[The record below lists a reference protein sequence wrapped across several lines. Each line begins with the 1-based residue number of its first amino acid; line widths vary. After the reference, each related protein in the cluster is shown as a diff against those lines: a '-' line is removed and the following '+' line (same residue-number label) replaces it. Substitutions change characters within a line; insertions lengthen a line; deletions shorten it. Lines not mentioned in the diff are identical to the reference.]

1 MDEITQEAIEL
12 MESTEVLDNTALLE
26 QIVHLTTQINNL
38 LTLVTVIL
46 LVAAYPVLKGL
57 VTSWFKL

>member
-1 MDEITQEAIEL
+1 MNEITQEAIDL
-12 MESTEVLDNTALLE
+12 MESTEIIDNTALLE

>member
-1 MDEITQEAIEL
+1 MNEITQEAIEL
-12 MESTEVLDNTALLE
+12 MESIEVIDNTALLE

>member
-1 MDEITQEAIEL
+1 MNEITQEAIEL
-12 MESTEVLDNTALLE
+12 MESTEVIDNTALLE

>member
-1 MDEITQEAIEL
+1 MNEITQEAIEL
-12 MESTEVLDNTALLE
+12 MESTDVIDNTALLE

>member
-1 MDEITQEAIEL
+1 MNEITQEAIEL
-12 MESTEVLDNTALLE
+12 MESTEVIDNTALLE
-26 QIVHLTTQINNL
+26 QIVHLITQINNL

>member
-1 MDEITQEAIEL
+1 MNEITQEAIEL
-12 MESTEVLDNTALLE
+12 MESTEIIDNTALLE

-46 LVAAYPVLKGL
+46 LIAAYPVLKGL

>member
-26 QIVHLTTQINNL
+26 TLIELNKMSNNL
-38 LTLVTVIL
+38 LTLIATIVLFCSFPI
-46 LVAAYPVLKGL
+46 LKGV

>member
-1 MDEITQEAIEL
+1 MNEITQEAIEL
-12 MESTEVLDNTALLE
+12 MESTEIIDNTALLE